1 MRILF
6 MNQNIFVAGLGL
18 IGASLAKCIKK
29 AHPQVH
35 LMGWDCQETN
45 EIALATSL
53 VDEVPPSFSEGAV
66 RADVILLALPV
77 EITKKYLSEL
87 GTLSLKP
94 SVLVTD
100 TGSTK
105 AEITQFAE
113 SF

>member
-1 MRILF
+1 

-29 AHPQVH
+29 AHPQVN

-77 EITKKYLSEL
+77 EITKKYLAEL
-87 GTLSLKP
+87 GH
-94 SVLVTD
+94 
-100 TGSTK
+100 
-105 AEITQFAE
+105 FH
-113 SF
+113 

>member
-6 MNQNIFVAGLGL
+6 MTQNIFVAGLGL

-29 AHPQVH
+29 SHPQTH
-35 LMGWDCQETN
+35 LMGWDHCRKTN

-77 EITKKYLSEL
+77 EITKTYLAQL
-87 GTLSLKP
+87 GTL
-94 SVLVTD
+94 
-100 TGSTK
+100 
-105 AEITQFAE
+105 
-113 SF
+113 